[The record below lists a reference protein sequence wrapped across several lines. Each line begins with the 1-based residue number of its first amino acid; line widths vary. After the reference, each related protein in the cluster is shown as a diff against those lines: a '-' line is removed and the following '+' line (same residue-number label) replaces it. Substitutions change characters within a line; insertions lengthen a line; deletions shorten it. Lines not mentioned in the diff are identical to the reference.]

1 MKYIILLNLIIFA
14 TIGLAQDSKIRKI
27 DLYNPEITLSEIIGQ
42 PYFSRE
48 LLHSEVDYQ
57 GNEEYFVFGPNGNT
71 NIQFICHGD
80 CLQQDDELGIS
91 FPTGILG
98 ANDGGE
104 KFTHPIYFKVIDS
117 ISLGEYEVK
126 VTRNGKTVHIRKF
139 RIVADEPVVN
149 TFKVTYPNG
158 DELEN
163 SLIVDKSRSLK
174 STTIQLEGNHLD
186 QDFDAVSIQGFT
198 LKKIPN
204 LNSTYKI
211 DGQFNQDSLLLGD
224 QNIIFKRK
232 FTNNITKVPFKIS
245 AVKPNIRGV
254 GLEFPVE
261 QGKDNF
267 NLILGVQN
275 VFRGAQL
282 ELIPHGSYPNF
293 LEDKGKIRSTVNSKN
308 GVISAQVWFKREEI
322 NSIAK
327 FKVRVINTDGNKSQF
342 KTITVRLKATSIAV
356 QPLIDT
362 KPLIAGIPT
371 QMLFKRVGGA
381 NLNLEDSTSFTLKLI
396 GLPNEL
402 ELHPNKISD
411 DSFTAILTLPEGV
424 PSNMKFILSK
434 GKNTW
439 NGEFSDIYKLPV
451 ISILKNTVKK
461 GTNTSILHIQHA
473 SEVKVLLK
481 EEDDFIKL
489 STEEIDTD
497 KKVEIKTELELIKSD
512 FTVLVKLKDHI
523 VKEIPF
529 VIDNWLNPSDTSFYY
544 YTKKSTPVTETRNIL
559 VFEKQEPIT
568 IKLPVNNKDNIER
581 FSAQLLKEDGTK
593 LGNPIPLVLTEKKDS
608 IMATLSPKSLGIN
621 YGEKFNIEMTNPVG
635 DAKIQSAY
643 IKRTTRDMF
652 ILTAGLSA
660 MDLPLTNRDSVVTQ
674 TLDGV
679 NIGAYYML
687 ENIANPNNRVLGMG
701 FNTLLIERDGS
712 IKLRGGVSFLF
723 FEKIVLGLS
732 FGKDYTGMMIGVNI
746 ELADLSKLFVNT
758 R

>member
-1 MKYIILLNLIIFA
+1 MLLA
-14 TIGLAQDSKIRKI
+14 TVGLAQNSKIRKI

-57 GNEEYFVFGPNGNT
+57 GNEEYFVFGPNGNA
-71 NIQFICHGD
+71 NIQFLCHGE
-80 CLQQDDELGIS
+80 CIQQDDELGIN

-98 ANDGGE
+98 ANDGGR
-104 KFTHPIYFKVIDS
+104 KYTHPIYFKVLDS
-117 ISLGEYEVK
+117 ISLGEYEIK

-139 RIVADEPVVN
+139 RIVTDEPVLN
-149 TFKVTYPNG
+149 AFKVTYPNG
-158 DELEN
+158 EELKN
-163 SLIVDKSRSLK
+163 SLIVDKSRSLTN
-174 STTIQLEGNHLD
+174 TTIQLEGNHLD
-186 QDFDAVSIQGFT
+186 QDFEAVSIQGFA
-198 LKKIPN
+198 LKKKPN
-204 LNSTYKI
+204 YSNTYII
-211 DGQFNQDSLLLGD
+211 DGQFNQDSLQLGN
-224 QNIIFKRK
+224 QNILFKRR
-232 FTNNITKVPFKIS
+232 FASTITKVPFKIS

-282 ELIPHGSYPNF
+282 ELVPHGSYTNF
-293 LEDKGKIRSTVNSKN
+293 LEDKGRIRSTVNSKN

-327 FKVRVINTDGNKSQF
+327 FNVRVINTDGKKSEY

-356 QPLIDT
+356 QPLLDT
-362 KPLIAGIPT
+362 KPLVAGMPT
-371 QMLFKRVGGA
+371 QILFKRVGGTY
-381 NLNLEDSTSFTLKLI
+381 LNLEDSTSFSLKLI
-396 GLPNEL
+396 GLSNEL
-402 ELHPNKISD
+402 EIHPNKIND
-411 DSFTAILTLPEGV
+411 DSFTAVLTLPEGI

-439 NGEFSDIYKLPV
+439 NGEFNDIYKLP
-451 ISILKNTVKK
+451 IITILKNTVKK
-461 GTNTSILHIQHA
+461 GTNTSILNIQHA
-473 SEVKVLLK
+473 SEVKIVLK
-481 EEDDFIKL
+481 EEDDFMKL

-497 KKVEIKTELELIKSD
+497 KKIEIKTDLELIKSN

-529 VIDNWLNPSDTSFYY
+529 GIENWLNPSDTSFYF
-544 YTKKSTPVTETRNIL
+544 YTKKSSPINQTHEVL
-559 VFEKQEPIT
+559 VLEKQEPIT

-608 IMATLSPKSLGIN
+608 IVATLSPKSLGIN

-701 FNTLLIERDGS
+701 FNTLLIERDGD
-712 IKLRGGVSFLF
+712 IKLRGGVSLLF

-746 ELADLSKLFVNT
+746 ELADLSKLFVSK